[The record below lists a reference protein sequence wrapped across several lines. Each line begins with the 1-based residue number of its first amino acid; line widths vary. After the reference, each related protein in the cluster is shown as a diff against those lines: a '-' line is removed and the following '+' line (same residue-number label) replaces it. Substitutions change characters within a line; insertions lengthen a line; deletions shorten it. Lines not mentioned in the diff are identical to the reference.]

1 MVFRHSRVRADKLV
15 AIRMDRSIGA
25 IVGMLAVLKAG
36 GAYVPIDPTHPA
48 GKSPSLYGMTE
59 VETGI

>member
-1 MVFRHSRVRADKLV
+1 
-15 AIRMDRSIGA
+15 MDRGIGA

-48 GKSPSLYGMTE
+48 GQSPSLYDMTE
-59 VETGI
+59 VETGIWFHTDLLGGPRD